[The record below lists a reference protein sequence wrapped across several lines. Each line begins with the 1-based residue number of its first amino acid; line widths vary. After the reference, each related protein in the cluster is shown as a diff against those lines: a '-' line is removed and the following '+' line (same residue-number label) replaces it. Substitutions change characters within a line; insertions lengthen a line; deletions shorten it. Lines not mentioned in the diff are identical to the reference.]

1 MPFFLKPLI
10 GFTTSTTLVTSLMLL
25 FSHIR

>member
-25 FSHIR
+25 FSPIR